1 MKLNIKNIAKEIAKG
16 LLILFVLSTAM
27 SYFKSPNLDFEN
39 IPNLEVKL
47 LDGTTYKQEKDKPLV
62 IHFWAKWCKI
72 CKLEIQNIEE
82 LSKNYNVLT
91 IAVNSGSN
99 DELKSYMKE
108 KNLSFKVI
116 NDIDSKWAKKFKVE
130 AFPTTFIYNSKSELK
145 FTEVGYTTT
154 AGLLTRMKLLD

>member
-1 MKLNIKNIAKEIAKG
+1 MRLNIKNITKEIVKG
-16 LLILFVLSTAM
+16 LVVLFVLSTAI
-27 SYFKSPNLDFEN
+27 SYFKAPNLDFEN

-47 LDGTTYKQEKDKPLV
+47 LDGTTYTQEKDKPLV
-62 IHFWAKWCKI
+62 IHFWAKWCRV
-72 CKLEIQNIEE
+72 CKLEIQNIED
-82 LSKNYNVLT
+82 LSKKYNVLT

-130 AFPTTFIYNSKSELK
+130 AFPTTFIYNSRSELK

-154 AGLLTRMKLLD
+154 AGLLTRIKLLD

>member
-1 MKLNIKNIAKEIAKG
+1 MKLNIKSIVKEITTG
-16 LLILFVLSTAM
+16 LLVLFILSTAM
-27 SYFKSPNLDFEN
+27 SYFKAPNLDFKN
-39 IPNLEVKL
+39 TPNLEVEL
-47 LDGTTYKQEKDKPLV
+47 LDGTTYMQEKDKPLV
-62 IHFWAKWCKI
+62 IHFWAKWCRV

-108 KNLSFKVI
+108 KDLSFKVI
-116 NDIDSKWAKKFKVE
+116 NDLDSKWAKKFKVE
-130 AFPTTFIYNSKSELK
+130 AFPTTFIYNSKSKLK

-154 AGLLTRMKLLD
+154 VGLFARLELLN